1 MQIQFRNFEIEL
13 KVRKLFWKNGFKKY
27 KLRTNIGKA
36 KNKIIGKNRD
46 RRLFYHVVQIRYLFR
61 AICLVTAVRNSSS
74 SVDWVFWVP
83 SLDAVY
89 IFAWVLLLF
98 FFSIR

>member
-36 KNKIIGKNRD
+36 KNKIIGKIEIED
-46 RRLFYHVVQIRYLFR
+46 YSTTLFKFVIYSERFV
-61 AICLVTAVRNSSS
+61 SS
-74 SVDWVFWVP
+74 P
-83 SLDAVY
+83 
-89 IFAWVLLLF
+89 
-98 FFSIR
+98 R